1 MASRASKVI
10 VVADSS
16 KIGHRAFARLFP
28 LESIDVL
35 VTDIDASDDAVRGY
49 LEAGLE
55 VVRA

>member
-1 MASRASKVI
+1 
-10 VVADSS
+10 
-16 KIGHRAFARLFP
+16 
-28 LESIDVL
+28 VL